1 MAMRILLAEE
11 NQQLAAAISGRLK
24 QQGFDVQHESDGI
37 AALRAIAAEPPDL
50 LLIELKLPGLHGI
63 ELVKKLRQSQRT
75 SKLPVVVVTGYYK
88 GEKFQTAAKTLGIH
102 HYLEKPLKAA
112 DLMTAIQQAINP
124 TPSATTAPAAAP
136 RPFAQHLRTA
146 FLKRFSGLLT
156 LKYPD
161 TVRMLTFINGA
172 PVALR
177 PAYNHRDF
185 GDFLRS
191 RGQISDDEY
200 NYFTTTAAYRHD
212 ILVQLGCL
220 QYNDLLQAEMDYL
233 NQELISAF
241 SSNQSQAAW
250 KTIPAPELLQLIT
263 LNVPQ
268 LFYEGFHKHA
278 GQTAVQMQ
286 QTFKDKY
293 LLLDQN
299 YYRHINFLRLNEAE
313 KRFLHGL
320 DGQRKLADLIA
331 EEPDCGPLLLT
342 LTNLNMARFATV
354 PTPSAQAE
362 DLPLRA
368 LFSAVEEEMEI
379 PAEETLES
387 FSDLID
393 ESDAEDLSASGSEDK
408 LTQDQTAT
416 AAKPEEDD
424 LPQEVRLIAKS
435 LEDKNHYEVF
445 GIKQG
450 KFSIALLKDRYF
462 AITRKFGPEVLM
474 QLGGEE
480 AVLVEEIL
488 SKVATAYDTLT
499 DVVKKERY
507 DEMFGADKIGLG
519 HKGDDR
525 FQAQVQAE
533 SGKVFLEM
541 EEWDNAERA
550 LQEAVNAD
558 SDNGDYL
565 ASLAWAIYRNPKYT
579 DSLAMRNK
587 AKQMLNK
594 SITMERTALA
604 FAYKGWMLFEA
615 GQESVAESE
624 FNKALKLD
632 ARLSMARRGLRNLKE
647 QQEQQKK
654 GLFKRMFK

>member
-1 MAMRILLAEE
+1 
-11 NQQLAAAISGRLK
+11 
-24 QQGFDVQHESDGI
+24 
-37 AALRAIAAEPPDL
+37 
-50 LLIELKLPGLHGI
+50 
-63 ELVKKLRQSQRT
+63 
-75 SKLPVVVVTGYYK
+75 
-88 GEKFQTAAKTLGIH
+88 
-102 HYLEKPLKAA
+102 
-112 DLMTAIQQAINP
+112 
-124 TPSATTAPAAAP
+124 
-136 RPFAQHLRTA
+136 
-146 FLKRFSGLLT
+146 
-156 LKYPD
+156 
-161 TVRMLTFINGA
+161 
-172 PVALR
+172 
-177 PAYNHRDF
+177 
-185 GDFLRS
+185 
-191 RGQISDDEY
+191 
-200 NYFTTTAAYRHD
+200 
-212 ILVQLGCL
+212 
-220 QYNDLLQAEMDYL
+220 
-233 NQELISAF
+233 
-241 SSNQSQAAW
+241 
-250 KTIPAPELLQLIT
+250 
-263 LNVPQ
+263 
-268 LFYEGFHKHA
+268 
-278 GQTAVQMQ
+278 MQ

-299 YYRHINFLRLNEAE
+299 YFRHINFLRLNEAE
-313 KRFLHGL
+313 KRFLQGL
-320 DGQRKLADLIA
+320 DGQRKLAELIA

-342 LTNLNMARFATV
+342 LTSLNMARFATV
-354 PTPSAQAE
+354 PTPSAEAE
-362 DLPLRA
+362 DLPLRS
-368 LFSAVEEEMEI
+368 LFNAVEEEMEVA
-379 PAEETLES
+379 AEETFES
-387 FSDLID
+387 FSDLVD
-393 ESDAEDLSASGSEDK
+393 ESDAEDMTVSGARVQV
-408 LTQDQTAT
+408 TQDKVAT
-416 AAKPEEDD
+416 AAKAEKDD

-435 LEDKNHYEVF
+435 LEYKNHYEVF

-450 KFSIALLKDRYF
+450 KFSINLLKERYF
-462 AITRKFGPEVLM
+462 AMTRKFRPGVLM

-507 DEMFGADKIGLG
+507 DEMLGADKIGLG

-558 SDNGDYL
+558 PDNGDYL

-615 GQESVAESE
+615 GQESMAESE
-624 FNKALKLD
+624 FNKALKLN
-632 ARLSMARRGLRNLKE
+632 ARLSMARRGLRNLQE

>member
-11 NQQLAAAISGRLK
+11 NLQLAAAISGRLK
-24 QQGFDVQHESDGI
+24 QQGFDVQHECDGI

-50 LLIELKLPGLHGI
+50 LLIELKLPSLHGI
-63 ELVKKLRQSQRT
+63 ELVKKLRQSPRT

-88 GEKFQTAAKTLGIH
+88 GEKFQTAARTLGIH

-124 TPSATTAPAAAP
+124 SPSATTAPAAAA

-156 LKYPD
+156 LRYPD
-161 TVRMLTFINGA
+161 TLRMLTFINGA

-177 PAYNHRDF
+177 PGYNHRDF

-191 RGQISDDEY
+191 RGQLSDDEY

-241 SSNQSQAAW
+241 GSNPSQAAW
-250 KTIPAPELLQLIT
+250 KAIPAPELLQLIT

-278 GQTAVQMQ
+278 GQTALQMQ

-299 YYRHINFLRLNEAE
+299 YFRHINFLRLNEAE

-320 DGQRKLADLIA
+320 DGQRKLAELIA

-354 PTPSAQAE
+354 PTPSAEAE
-362 DLPLRA
+362 DLPLRT
-368 LFSAVEEEMEI
+368 LFNAVEEEMEV
-379 PAEETLES
+379 PAEDTFES
-387 FSDLID
+387 FSDLVD
-393 ESDAEDLSASGSEDK
+393 ESDTEDLPVTGAAAK
-408 LTQDQTAT
+408 TTQDMAAT
-416 AAKPEEDD
+416 AAKAEKDD

-450 KFSIALLKDRYF
+450 KFSINLLKERYF

-507 DEMFGADKIGLG
+507 DEMLGADKIGLG

-558 SDNGDYL
+558 PDNGDYL

-615 GQESVAESE
+615 GQESMAESE

-632 ARLSMARRGLRNLKE
+632 ARLSMARKGLRNLQE
-647 QQEQQKK
+647 QREQQKK

>member
-1 MAMRILLAEE
+1 
-11 NQQLAAAISGRLK
+11 
-24 QQGFDVQHESDGI
+24 
-37 AALRAIAAEPPDL
+37 
-50 LLIELKLPGLHGI
+50 
-63 ELVKKLRQSQRT
+63 
-75 SKLPVVVVTGYYK
+75 
-88 GEKFQTAAKTLGIH
+88 
-102 HYLEKPLKAA
+102 
-112 DLMTAIQQAINP
+112 
-124 TPSATTAPAAAP
+124 
-136 RPFAQHLRTA
+136 
-146 FLKRFSGLLT
+146 
-156 LKYPD
+156 
-161 TVRMLTFINGA
+161 
-172 PVALR
+172 
-177 PAYNHRDF
+177 
-185 GDFLRS
+185 
-191 RGQISDDEY
+191 
-200 NYFTTTAAYRHD
+200 
-212 ILVQLGCL
+212 
-220 QYNDLLQAEMDYL
+220 
-233 NQELISAF
+233 
-241 SSNQSQAAW
+241 
-250 KTIPAPELLQLIT
+250 
-263 LNVPQ
+263 
-268 LFYEGFHKHA
+268 
-278 GQTAVQMQ
+278 MQ

-320 DGQRKLADLIA
+320 DGQRKLAELVA

-368 LFSAVEEEMEI
+368 LFNAVEEEMEI

-387 FSDLID
+387 FSDLVD
-393 ESDAEDLSASGSEDK
+393 ESDAEDLSASESEDK
-408 LTQDQTAT
+408 LTQDQAAM
-416 AAKPEEDD
+416 AAKPDEDD

-450 KFSIALLKDRYF
+450 KFSIALLKERYF

-507 DEMFGADKIGLG
+507 DEMLGADKIGLG

-558 SDNGDYL
+558 PDNGDYL
-565 ASLAWAIYRNPKYT
+565 ANLAWAIYRNPKFT

-615 GQESVAESE
+615 GQESMAESE

-632 ARLSMARRGLRNLKE
+632 ARLSMARRGLRNLQE
-647 QQEQQKK
+647 QQVQQKK